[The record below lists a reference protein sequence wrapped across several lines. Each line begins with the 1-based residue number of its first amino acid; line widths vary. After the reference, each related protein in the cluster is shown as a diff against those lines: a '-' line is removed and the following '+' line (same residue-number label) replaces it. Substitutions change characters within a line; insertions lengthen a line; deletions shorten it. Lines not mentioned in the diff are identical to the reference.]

1 MPKVSIVIP
10 AYNAEAFIE
19 ETIDNAFKQTI
30 TDFEMIVVDD
40 GSTDRTKQVI
50 EKYTDKIIYIYQKNQ
65 GTSAARNTGI
75 YCAQGQYI
83 AFLDSDDIWF
93 PSKLE
98 RQINYLE
105 SNPKIDLVGCDA
117 ELINENGK
125 SFNKFYSKGKK
136 YDVSPDEMFAQ
147 LLKKDFIPISSVV
160 VKKSLARALGGF
172 DLSMDCEDY
181 EFLLRAVQKYNIA
194 FIDDVL
200 MQYRISPNNKS
211 QNLERQHRD
220 IIKIMNK
227 FVNAENVNLAI
238 RKKFSSSHYGLGYAL
253 FEKDKFVEAR
263 KEFLHSVY
271 YWPFL
276 NLKKYILLMMS
287 FWPAGLINKCR
298 NMKRKM
304 MI

>member
-10 AYNAEAFIE
+10 AYNAETFIE
-19 ETIDNAFKQTI
+19 ETMDHAFKQTL
-30 TDFEMIVVDD
+30 TDFEIIVVDD
-40 GSTDRTKQVI
+40 GSSDRTKQVI
-50 EKYTDKIIYIYQKNQ
+50 EKYTDKVKYIYQKNQ
-65 GTSAARNTGI
+65 GTSAARNNGI
-75 YCAQGQYI
+75 DHAQGKYI

-93 PSKLE
+93 PLKLE
-98 RQINYLE
+98 RQINFLE

-117 ELINENGK
+117 ELINESGE
-125 SFNKFYSKGKK
+125 SFNKLYSRGKK
-136 YDVSPDEMFAQ
+136 YDVPPDEMLAQ
-147 LLKKDFIPISSVV
+147 LLKRDFIPFSSVV
-160 VKKSLARALGGF
+160 VKKSLVRNLGGF
-172 DLSMDCEDY
+172 DLSMVCEDY
-181 EFLLRAVQKYNIA
+181 EFLMRAVQKYNIA
-194 FIDDVL
+194 FIDEVL

-211 QNLERQHRD
+211 QNLENHHRD

-227 FVNAENVNLAI
+227 FVNAENLNLAI
-238 RKKFSSSHYGLGYAL
+238 NKKFSSSHYGLGYAL
-253 FEKDKFVEAR
+253 FEKDQFIEAR
-263 KEFLHSVY
+263 KEFLRSVY